1 MPISALKR
9 LLYQFR
15 GFLHYI
21 LKVYPT
27 MTPTQIRLPAAV
39 VAALRAQAQALGL
52 GYSAHLRS
60 QLTTISRKPN
70 DILKATREAVS
81 A

>member
-1 MPISALKR
+1 
-9 LLYQFR
+9 
-15 GFLHYI
+15 
-21 LKVYPT
+21 
-27 MTPTQIRLPAAV
+27 MTPTQIRLPADV
-39 VAALRAQAQALGL
+39 VAALRAQAKALGL

-70 DILKATREAVS
+70 DILKATREAVG